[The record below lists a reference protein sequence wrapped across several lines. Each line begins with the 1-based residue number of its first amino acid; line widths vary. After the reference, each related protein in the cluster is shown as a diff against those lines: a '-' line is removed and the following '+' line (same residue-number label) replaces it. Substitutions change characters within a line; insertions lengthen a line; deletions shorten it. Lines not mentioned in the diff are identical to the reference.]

1 MKIKKLFSA
10 FLATMIVLSLSI
22 PAFAS
27 NATSTGVATYDPSFS
42 VSEVSSADF
51 VETRASSNLSFSN
64 VAPKAISV
72 SSGSTYLY
80 NGEDAMLINSLTW
93 SSSGQDIR
101 VGFQNVQT
109 GKLYGY
115 TFSGG
120 TVTNFTLKMG
130 DAPTGEYKIYVQNVG
145 SGTQK
150 ISGNMSYEFIEL

>member
-1 MKIKKLFSA
+1 MKIKKLFSV
-10 FLATMIVLSLSI
+10 FLATMIILSLS
-22 PAFAS
+22 AFAS
-27 NATSTGVATYDPSFS
+27 NATSTGATIYDPSFS
-42 VSEVSSADF
+42 VSEVSSADC
-51 VETRASSNLSFSN
+51 VETRASFNLSFSN
-64 VAPKAISV
+64 VAPKAVAV
-72 SSGSTYLY
+72 SSESTYLY
-80 NGEDAMLINSLTW
+80 NGEDAMRINSLTW

-101 VGFQNVQT
+101 VGFKNVQT

-120 TVTNFTLKMG
+120 TITNFTLEMG